1 MAMYRLTIT
10 GEWDAPAGRLTVADV
25 TCEFAAEDSVAALD
39 GTRAVVAALLGPGID
54 ASGLIP
60 YWCPTET
67 PRLLLGVLA
76 VHLRFVE
83 AHDRSPV
90 ALHWTAS

>member
-25 TCEFAAEDSVAALD
+25 TCEFAAEDSVVALD
-39 GTRAVVAALLGPGID
+39 GTRAVVAALLGPGIA
-54 ASGLIP
+54 ASGS
-60 YWCPTET
+60 WCPTET

-90 ALHWTAS
+90 ALHRTAS

>member
-1 MAMYRLTIT
+1 MAMYRLTIM
-10 GEWDAPAGRLTVADV
+10 GEWDAPMDRVTVADAA
-25 TCEFAAEDSVAALD
+25 CEFAAEDSVAALEAA
-39 GTRAVVAALLGPGID
+39 RAVVAALLG
-54 ASGLIP
+54 SGVYGAGIP

-67 PRLLLGVLA
+67 PHLLLGVLA